1 MLHDSARLGAIGCP
15 GNGFTTA
22 SCSAYSIMNGVMT
35 DGVSAGSNH
44 VGASEMCTAHVT
56 SPSGAA
62 VAGTAMTSSASTS
75 IAARTLTLSPPGDQP
90 PEHGAV
96 AKPVTLRQCRRALLE
111 PRADRLAGRHVE
123 AGHLALVPHE
133 GGDLALDRVADVD
146 DDVGLVG

>member
-22 SCSAYSIMNGVMT
+22 SCNAYSIMNGVMT

-62 VAGTAMTSSASTS
+62 AAAPATSRSATTTA
-75 IAARTLTLSPPGDQP
+75 AATRTLTGSPPRDQP

-96 AKPVTLRQCRRALLE
+96 AKAV
-111 PRADRLAGRHVE
+111 
-123 AGHLALVPHE
+123 
-133 GGDLALDRVADVD
+133 
-146 DDVGLVG
+146 